1 MRWLLAAALLLSAL
15 AAATLAPR
23 DDRGDG
29 SARAAERTAYT
40 RTCNQTNALRGAG
53 RVRGDDA
60 RLGAAR
66 FVSFRHLFEK
76 AEADDVYTPE
86 PGMRVLKAALVF
98 PGRRDLTIAVPRSHR
113 EVLRLQYDSNSGRGH
128 PSVRFKA
135 CGTAATGYPGAL
147 IYTGPWPACVPL
159 YTSLGGRRPQ
169 RHLLSL
175 GAGSCQ
181 SPK

>member
-1 MRWLLAAALLLSAL
+1 MRWLGVLVLAALAVALL
-15 AAATLAPR
+15 TGG

-29 SARAAERTAYT
+29 TARAAERAAYT
-40 RTCNQTNALRGAG
+40 RTCTQTNALRSGG
-53 RVRGDDA
+53 RARRDDA

-66 FVSFRHLFEK
+66 FVSFRHLFEN
-76 AEADDVYTPE
+76 AAADDVYTPE
-86 PGMRVLKAALVF
+86 PGLRVLKAALVF

-113 EVLRLQYDSNSGRGH
+113 EVLRLQYDSGSGHGH
-128 PSVRFKA
+128 PSVRFRA
-135 CGTAATGYPGAL
+135 CGRVATGYPGAL

-175 GAGSCQ
+175 GAGSCH
-181 SPK
+181 PRK